1 MTLGPWPK
9 VLFGIVAGIFIGL
22 DSNLG
27 QLSKQFMA
35 LPSGPLA
42 EAHKRVQ
49 KRESPFTPTTNQQW
63 LITDYSSYHRP
74 DYVTAS
80 IFLDVLIKESQLS
93 LKDEAKRLENY
104 KNLLLLSS
112 LSQHSSAKVLEIA

>member
-1 MTLGPWPK
+1 MK
-9 VLFGIVAGIFIGL
+9 
-22 DSNLG
+22 
-27 QLSKQFMA
+27 
-35 LPSGPLA
+35 
-42 EAHKRVQ
+42 
-49 KRESPFTPTTNQQW
+49 NQQR
-63 LITDYSSYHRP
+63 LITDYSSCYHRP

-112 LSQHSSAKVLEIA
+112 PSQPSSAQVLEIE